1 MHYAPKHAAGRKRS
15 PLRNRILGLG
25 IAGSA
30 TLISGLV
37 LSAPAQARSVWDSVA
52 ACESGGNWA
61 INTGNGYYGGLQFS
75 SSTWRAYGGTRY
87 ASRAHLASKAAQIA
101 TAQRVLAAQGPGAWG
116 TCGQRAGLSR
126 ANRGATM
133 TVSRSRTRSPIHP
146 ARRPAV
152 TVRGKLAVDGVMGP
166 RTTGATQRW
175 VGTPADGHFGPRSV
189 RALQRKVGVRP
200 AGTLGWQTIRALQ
213 VRIGARRDGARR
225 LSSHTV
231 SSLQR
236 YLNSH

>member
-1 MHYAPKHAAGRKRS
+1 MHYAPKHAAGRKLS
-15 PLRNRILGLG
+15 PLRNRILGFG

-87 ASRAHLASKAAQIA
+87 ASRANLASKAAQIA

-116 TCGQRAGLSR
+116 
-126 ANRGATM
+126 
-133 TVSRSRTRSPIHP
+133 P
-146 ARRPAV
+146 AASAP
-152 TVRGKLAVDGVMGP
+152 G
-166 RTTGATQRW
+166 
-175 VGTPADGHFGPRSV
+175 
-189 RALQRKVGVRP
+189 
-200 AGTLGWQTIRALQ
+200 
-213 VRIGARRDGARR
+213 
-225 LSSHTV
+225 
-231 SSLQR
+231 
-236 YLNSH
+236 